1 MNNDTA
7 KRVFATEKKIVK
19 IQLDPKLE
27 TADIDV
33 ENNMW
38 PKEAVKA
45 KFNEL
50 EKK

>member
-1 MNNDTA
+1 MQN
-7 KRVFATEKKIVK
+7 VFLQQKKVVK

-33 ENNMW
+33 TNNTW
-38 PKEAVKA
+38 PKEAVVD
-45 KFNEL
+45 KFEQI